1 MALLDWEQISD
12 NLPEFGE
19 HLTGSLY
26 LSGSFNVSGSIF
38 LNDIDIETLI
48 ADSDIFQPTG
58 SYYATT
64 NDLQITGSMFIE
76 LDALQDSFTVNKSGV
91 KKLEINPEG
100 ILTIGV
106 NSSEP
111 TPVTGGIYFSGDN
124 NFYFGF
130 DN

>member
-1 MALLDWEQISD
+1 
-12 NLPEFGE
+12 
-19 HLTGSLY
+19 
-26 LSGSFNVSGSIF
+26 
-38 LNDIDIETLI
+38 
-48 ADSDIFQPTG
+48 
-58 SYYATT
+58 
-64 NDLQITGSMFIE
+64 MFIE

-111 TPVTGGIYFSGDN
+111 TPVTGGIYYSGDN